1 MTRVMTHN
9 SDSFQ
14 SLDIVDVYESRLAAV
29 VTQDPVGVHLMIHR
43 QDVTFGEAELPRG
56 HGDVMAEGFHWAPV
70 WKMHIIDGLVQ
81 GVSNFFP
88 GDPNVSIKSTRDPKQ
103 KQMLPN
109 SKGSERV
116 SL

>member
-81 GVSNFFP
+81 GVSICFP
-88 GDPNVSIKSTRDPKQ
+88 GDQMSVSKAHVTQSRNKCYQTPKVVR
-103 KQMLPN
+103 
-109 SKGSERV
+109 G
-116 SL
+116 